1 MSAKKKGRE
10 MREKAVRRAADG
22 TAATAASGA
31 GPGPGAATA
40 PTAPTATGEEGER
53 ELLRHE
59 LMNLQQMN
67 LSLQAVLHMVVSF
80 KKTIEEV
87 IQNSD
92 HLAELNEGWSTFFGM
107 QRSRIPN

>member
-1 MSAKKKGRE
+1 MSRKKPGCE
-10 MREKAVRRAADG
+10 IREKGVRRAPDH
-22 TAATAASGA
+22 ATPATSGA
-31 GPGPGAATA
+31 AAA
-40 PTAPTATGEEGER
+40 AAAEAEAERGR

-92 HLAELNEGWSTFFGM
+92 RLEELNEGWSTFFGT

>member
-1 MSAKKKGRE
+1 MSRKKPGCE
-10 MREKAVRRAADG
+10 IREKGVRRAPDH
-22 TAATAASGA
+22 ATPATSGA
-31 GPGPGAATA
+31 AAEA
-40 PTAPTATGEEGER
+40 EAEAERER

-92 HLAELNEGWSTFFGM
+92 HLEELNEGWSTFFGT